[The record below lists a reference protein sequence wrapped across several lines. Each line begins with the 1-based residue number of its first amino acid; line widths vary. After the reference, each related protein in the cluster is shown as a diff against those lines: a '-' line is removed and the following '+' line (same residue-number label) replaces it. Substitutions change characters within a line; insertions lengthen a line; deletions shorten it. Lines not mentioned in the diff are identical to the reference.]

1 MRTLSLLTI
10 VVAFSAFSAQAQF
23 KNLSKKLLE
32 KADATPVAS
41 ILKKPDP
48 ITTSFKD
55 ASVEN
60 SLPESFGNNK
70 KYAPLYQLARDE
82 NGAFKLC
89 PGFYEMTN
97 KSYCLK
103 AGTHGPSQGDGYMF
117 APVLGPKDNIIT
129 SILKMSARHPEIAQR
144 DVQVLL
150 WAIIAKSKFKDMSG
164 KLKLT
169 AGLLLTAK
177 EILELNGGAVGTLS
191 DEALKREIIEMPKA
205 VQAVMEAENK
215 IRNLVETGIDRYE
228 DYEQWA
234 ILAGFAPI
242 DRPDVTRGKWSL
254 HPDGYYVRYFPQGYQ
269 RTTVQVYVPDN
280 VNTANLYYNAV
291 GDIACPANTGAQR
304 LAQTNEPIGVD
315 MKQQKTIDPCG
326 PGKPVQA
333 QM

>member
-1 MRTLSLLTI
+1 MRHLCLLTLTL
-10 VVAFSAFSAQAQF
+10 VFSAFSLQAQL
-23 KNLSKKLLE
+23 KNLGKKLLE
-32 KADATPVAS
+32 KADATPVAN

-60 SLPESFGNNK
+60 SLPESFANDK
-70 KYAPLYQLARDE
+70 KYTPLYQLAQNE
-82 NGAFKLC
+82 EGGFKLC
-89 PGFYEMTN
+89 SGFYEMTN

-117 APVLGPKDNIIT
+117 APVLGPKDNIVT
-129 SILKMSARHPEIAQR
+129 SILKVSAKHPEIPQR

-169 AGLLLTAK
+169 AGVLLTPK

-191 DEALKREIIEMPKA
+191 DEALKREVIDMPPA
-205 VQAVMEAENK
+205 VQAVMAAENK
-215 IRNLVETGIDRYE
+215 IRNLVETGVDRYE

-234 ILAGFAPI
+234 VLAGFAPV
-242 DRPDVTRGKWSL
+242 DRPDIVRGKWSL

-269 RTTVQVYVPDN
+269 KTTVQIYVPDDL
-280 VNTANLYYNAV
+280 NTANLYYNAV

-315 MKQQKTIDPCG
+315 IKQQTKIDPCST
-326 PGKPVQA
+326 GKPVQK

>member
-1 MRTLSLLTI
+1 MRTTTVLMIALAFC
-10 VVAFSAFSAQAQF
+10 AFSAEAQL
-23 KNLSKKLLE
+23 KGLGKKLME

-41 ILKKPDP
+41 IVKKPDP

-55 ASVEN
+55 AVVEN
-60 SLPESFGNNK
+60 SLPENFGNDK
-70 KYAPLYQLARDE
+70 KYTPLYQLKRNE
-82 NGAFKLC
+82 EGAFMLC

-117 APVLGPKDNIIT
+117 APVLGPKDNIVT
-129 SILKMSARHPEIAQR
+129 SILKTSANHPEIAQR

-177 EILELNGGAVGTLS
+177 EILELNGGAIGTLS
-191 DEALKREIIEMPKA
+191 DEALKREIIEMPPA
-205 VQAVMEAENK
+205 VQAVMQAENK
-215 IRNLVETGIDRYE
+215 IRNLVATGVDRYE

-234 ILAGFAPI
+234 VLAGFAPI
-242 DRPDVTRGKWSL
+242 DRPDITRGKWSL

-280 VNTANLYYNAV
+280 INTSNLFYDAV

-315 MKQQKTIDPCG
+315 MKQQKTIYPCG
-326 PGKPVQA
+326 ANTKTA
-333 QM
+333 MR

>member
-1 MRTLSLLTI
+1 MRTASLLTTAL
-10 VVAFSAFSAQAQF
+10 VCFSFYAQAQLKGF
-23 KNLSKKLLE
+23 GKKLLE

-48 ITTSFKD
+48 ISTSFKD
-55 ASVEN
+55 AVVEN
-60 SLPESFGNNK
+60 SLPESFGNDR
-70 KYAPLYQLARDE
+70 KYLPLYQLKRNDD
-82 NGAFKLC
+82 GAFMLC
-89 PGFYEMTN
+89 PGYYEMTN

-117 APVLGPKDNIIT
+117 APVLGPKDNIVT
-129 SILKMSARHPEIAQR
+129 SILKASSNHPEIHQH

-164 KLKLT
+164 RLKLT

-177 EILELNGGAVGTLS
+177 EILELNGLAIGTLS
-191 DEALKREIIEMPKA
+191 DEALKKEIIEMPAA

-215 IRNLVETGIDRYE
+215 IRNLVATGVDRYE

-234 ILAGFAPI
+234 ILAGFAPN
-242 DRPDVTRGKWSL
+242 DRPDIRRGKWSL

-280 VNTANLYYNAV
+280 VNTTNLVYDAV

-315 MKQQKTIDPCG
+315 MKQQKTIDPCAG
-326 PGKPVQA
+326 VRKA
-333 QM
+333 EM

>member
-1 MRTLSLLTI
+1 MRNTSLLTMAI
-10 VVAFSAFSAQAQF
+10 ALFTFSAQAQL

-32 KADATPVAS
+32 KADETPISA

-55 ASVEN
+55 AVVEN
-60 SLPESFGNNK
+60 SLPESFGNDK
-70 KYAPLYQLARDE
+70 KYTPLYQLKQNED
-82 NGAFKLC
+82 GGFKLC
-89 PGFYEMTN
+89 PGYYEMTN

-129 SILKMSARHPEIAQR
+129 SILKVSAKHPEIAQR

-177 EILELNGGAVGTLS
+177 EILEINGGAVGTLS
-191 DEALKREIIEMPKA
+191 DEALKREIVEMPKA

-215 IRNLVETGIDRYE
+215 IRNLVATGVDRYE

-234 ILAGFAPI
+234 VLAGFAPV
-242 DRPDVTRGKWSL
+242 DRPDITRGKWSL

-269 RTTVQVYVPDN
+269 KTTVQIYVPNN
-280 VNTANLYYNAV
+280 VNTSDLFYNAI

-326 PGKPVQA
+326 TSKPAQA

>member
-1 MRTLSLLTI
+1 MRLPALLTLTL
-10 VVAFSAFSAQAQF
+10 AFFVFSAQAQF

-60 SLPESFGNNK
+60 SLPESFGNDK
-70 KYAPLYQLARDE
+70 KYTPLYQLAQNE
-82 NGAFKLC
+82 QGGFKLC

-117 APVLGPKDNIIT
+117 APVVGPKDNIVT
-129 SILKMSARHPEIAQR
+129 SILKVSAKHPEISQR

-164 KLKLT
+164 KLKIT
-169 AGLLLTAK
+169 AGLLLTPN

-191 DEALKREIIEMPKA
+191 DEALKREVIDMPPA
-205 VQAVMEAENK
+205 VQAVMAAENK
-215 IRNLVETGIDRYE
+215 IRNLVETGVDRYE

-234 ILAGFAPI
+234 VLAGFAPV
-242 DRPDVTRGKWSL
+242 DRPDIVRGKWSL

-269 RTTVQVYVPDN
+269 RTKVQLYVPDN

-304 LAQTNEPIGVD
+304 LAQTNEPIDVD
-315 MKQQKTIDPCG
+315 MKQQKTIDPCSTS
-326 PGKPVQA
+326 KPA
-333 QM
+333 QRQM

>member
-1 MRTLSLLTI
+1 MRTTSVLMMALVFFTLC
-10 VVAFSAFSAQAQF
+10 AKAQL
-23 KNLSKKLLE
+23 KGISKKLFD
-32 KADATPVAS
+32 KVDATPVAS

-55 ASVEN
+55 AVVEN
-60 SLPESFGNNK
+60 SLPESFGNDK
-70 KYAPLYQLARDE
+70 KYIPLYQLKRNED
-82 NGAFKLC
+82 GAFMLC
-89 PGFYEMTN
+89 PGYYEMTN

-117 APVLGPKDNIIT
+117 APVLGPKDNIVT
-129 SILKMSARHPEIAQR
+129 SILKVSASHPEISQR

-169 AGLLLTAK
+169 AGLLLTAE
-177 EILELNGGAVGTLS
+177 EILELNGGAIGTLS
-191 DEALKREIIEMPKA
+191 DEALKREIIEMPPA

-215 IRNLVETGIDRYE
+215 IRNLVATGVDRYE

-234 ILAGFAPI
+234 VLAGFAPI
-242 DRPDVTRGKWSL
+242 DRPDIVRGKWSL

-269 RTTVQVYVPDN
+269 KTTVQVYVPDN
-280 VNTANLYYNAV
+280 ITTSNLVYNAV

-304 LAQTNEPIGVD
+304 LAQTNEPIGID
-315 MKQQKTIDPCG
+315 MKQQKTVYPCAG
-326 PGKPVQA
+326 TNNKTAMQ
-333 QM
+333 